1 MNSAT
6 QARPSLVEMFSNRQS
21 RMGIFFFLVML
32 SFHIGALQIFNFQW
46 SWFAFGIFF
55 ISYVMKIVGVT
66 MGYHRYFA
74 HRSFKTSRFFQFIM
88 ALAGSSAIQGGVL
101 WWAGH
106 HRGHHH
112 HSDEE
117 EDLHSPVTH
126 SIFHSHLGWMW
137 ARDCFKPIKYKL
149 LDFARFPEIRFLN
162 KNYVLLMII
171 QGLSFYLLGEYLGQ
185 AYPLLQTSGWQFFVW
200 GFLFATVWTWHIT
213 FSINSICHLFGS
225 KQYNSHDESRNNW
238 LFAILAFGEGWHNNH
253 HKYGWSARNGFFW
266 WEWDPIYY
274 MLKVLEKLGIVWDLR
289 TPSPAQLVDIN
300 S

>member
-185 AYPLLQTSGWQFFVW
+185 AYPLLQTSGWQVFVW

-225 KQYNSHDESRNNW
+225 KRYNSHDESRNNW
-238 LFAILAFGEGWHNNH
+238 LFAILAFGDGWHNNH

>member
-185 AYPLLQTSGWQFFVW
+185 AYPLLQTSGWQVFVW

-225 KQYNSHDESRNNW
+225 KRYNSHDESRNNW

>member
-1 MNSAT
+1 MSSAT
-6 QARPSLVEMFSNRQS
+6 ETRPSWVEMFTNRQS

-32 SFHIGALQIFNFQW
+32 GFHIGALQVFNFQW

-55 ISYVMKIVGVT
+55 LSYVMKIVGVT

-88 ALAGSSAIQGGVL
+88 ALAGSTAIQGGVL

-106 HRGHHH
+106 HRGHHN

-185 AYPLLQTSGWQFFVW
+185 TYPLLQTSGAQLFVW

-225 KQYNSHDESRNNW
+225 KRYDSHDESRNNW

-289 TPSPAQLVDIN
+289 TPSAEQLAAVN